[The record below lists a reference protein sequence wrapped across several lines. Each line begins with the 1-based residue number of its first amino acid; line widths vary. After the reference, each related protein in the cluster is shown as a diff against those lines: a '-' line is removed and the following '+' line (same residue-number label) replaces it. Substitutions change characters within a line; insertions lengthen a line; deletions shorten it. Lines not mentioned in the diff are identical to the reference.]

1 MGEGGKDMD
10 DKQIIALLWDRAEGA
25 IDALATKFGR
35 RLQQTAVNI
44 LGDARD
50 AEEAVSDTYL
60 ALWNAIPP
68 ERPDP
73 LCAYIYK
80 VGKSVALK
88 HLRARNAQK
97 RSGNYQLS
105 LEELSDVIP
114 GDTLEEQLDARALWR
129 TIDAFLDALPKED
142 RVLFVRRYWFG
153 DSVTDLAAGRM
164 TTAGNISVRLHR
176 IREKLKDYL
185 YKEGIFL

>member
-1 MGEGGKDMD
+1 MD
-10 DKQIIALLWDRAEGA
+10 DKKIIALLWDRAEGA
-25 IDALATKFGR
+25 IDALAAKFGK
-35 RLQQTAVNI
+35 RLLRTAQNI

-73 LCAYIYK
+73 LNAYIYK
-80 VGKSVALK
+80 VGKNIALK
-88 HLRARNAQK
+88 HLRAKSAEK
-97 RSGNYQLS
+97 RSGNYELS
-105 LEELSDVIP
+105 LEELSDAIP
-114 GDTLEEQLDARALWR
+114 GDTLEERLDARVLGQ
-129 TIDAFLDALPKED
+129 TIDAFLDTLSKED

-153 DSVTDLAAGRM
+153 DPVSALAAQRM
-164 TTAGNISVRLHR
+164 TTQNNISVRLYR

-185 YKEGIFL
+185 QKEGIFL

>member
-1 MGEGGKDMD
+1 MD
-10 DKQIIALLWDRAEGA
+10 DKRIIALLWDRAEGA
-25 IDALATKFGR
+25 IDALAAKFGK
-35 RLQQTAVNI
+35 RLLRTAQNI

-73 LCAYIYK
+73 LSAYIYK
-80 VGKSVALK
+80 VGKNIALK
-88 HLRARNAQK
+88 HLRARSAEK
-97 RSGNYQLS
+97 RSGNYELS

-114 GDTLEEQLDARALWR
+114 GNSLEEALDARALGEA
-129 TIDAFLDALPKED
+129 INGFLDTLTKED

-153 DSVTDLAAGRM
+153 DSIAELAAGRM
-164 TTAGNISVRLHR
+164 TTTGNISVRLHR
-176 IREKLKDYL
+176 IRTKLKDYL
-185 YKEGIFL
+185 QKEGIFL